1 MKYTSSFARAQKL
14 VRYLLVLSLVS
25 GAAGLLLY
33 REGTTGQLVC
43 VLLCAA
49 LIAAILVIAARDCRC
64 PSCGKRII
72 SGVLVLD
79 TCPRCKRNLYTG
91 DKPKKAKK
99 R

>member
-91 DKPKKAKK
+91 DKPKNAKK

>member
-1 MKYTSSFARAQKL
+1 MKYTSSFARGQKL